1 MAEKQKGSSPSRI
14 KYEQANPVVSTR
26 VAREIHSRLR
36 ALEQSEGVSMA
47 DVLKAG
53 LGLIEVKV
61 RAEHEIRQKAYDQG
75 WEKGIQEACN
85 AFLVTYLCSVC
96 GKEIEVTTDAEKRAI
111 RTYMR
116 QYGWG
121 HADCVDPR

>member
-1 MAEKQKGSSPSRI
+1 MTSKQRRRSPSRI

-47 DVLKAG
+47 DALKVG

-75 WEKGIQEACN
+75 WEKGVEEACN
-85 AFLVTYLCSVC
+85 IFMVTYPCSVC
-96 GKEIEVTTDAEKRAI
+96 GKEMTVSSEEEKKDI
-111 RTYMR
+111 RRFMINS
-116 QYGWG
+116 GWHHG
-121 HADCVDPR
+121 DCDG